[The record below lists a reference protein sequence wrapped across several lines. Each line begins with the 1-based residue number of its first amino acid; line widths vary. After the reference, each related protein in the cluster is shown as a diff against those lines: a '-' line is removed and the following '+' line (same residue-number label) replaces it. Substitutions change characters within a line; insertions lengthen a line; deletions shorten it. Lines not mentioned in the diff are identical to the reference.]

1 MVRNY
6 NIINTPIIADE
17 VKMSETWRLI
27 DMRIETAPT
36 QMAIDEAIAM
46 ARNKYNTPNTIRLYR
61 WNPSAVSIGYFQSI
75 EKEVNLEACKE
86 YGVDVIRRITGGGA
100 VYHDYDGEITYSLV
114 APETHTKMP
123 RDILESYALICG
135 AIVNGLKELGVDS
148 EFKPVN
154 DIIAGGK
161 KISGNAQTRRHGV
174 ILQHGTILVDS
185 DIRRM
190 FQVLRVSD
198 VKISDK
204 LIQAVEER
212 VTNIRRYLERDV
224 TFDEARAALI
234 KGFEDTL
241 DIELVPG
248 ELTPEEKELVKQLHE
263 KYISYDWVFQR

>member
-1 MVRNY
+1 
-6 NIINTPIIADE
+6 
-17 VKMSETWRLI
+17 
-27 DMRIETAPT
+27 MRIEDAPT
-36 QMAIDEAIAM
+36 QMAIDEAVAM
-46 ARNKYNTPNTIRLYR
+46 ARIKHGTPNTIRLYR

-100 VYHDYDGEITYSLV
+100 VYHDYNGEITYSLV
-114 APETHTKMP
+114 APEDDPKIP
-123 RDILESYALICG
+123 RDILASYQLICG
-135 AIVNGLKELGVDS
+135 AIVNGLKGLGIDS

-174 ILQHGTILVDS
+174 VLQHGTILVDS

-190 FQVLRVSD
+190 FQVLRVSEA
-198 VKISDK
+198 KISDK

-212 VTNIRRYLERDV
+212 VTNLKRYLNREV
-224 TFDEARAALI
+224 TFKESRDALI

-241 DIELVPG
+241 DITLEPG
-248 ELTPEEKELVKQLHE
+248 ELTEPEKQLVKELHG
-263 KYISYDWVFQR
+263 KYSSQEWVFQR

>member
-1 MVRNY
+1 M
-6 NIINTPIIADE
+6 T
-17 VKMSETWRLI
+17 ETWRLI
-27 DMRIETAPT
+27 DMRIEDAPT

-46 ARNKYNTPNTIRLYR
+46 ARLKEGTPDTVRLYR

-75 EKEVNLEACKE
+75 EKEVNLPACEK

-100 VYHDYDGEITYSLV
+100 VYHDYNGEITYSLV
-114 APETHTKMP
+114 APEADPKMP
-123 RDILESYALICG
+123 ADILESYELICG
-135 AIVNGLKELGVDS
+135 AIVNGLARLGVDA

-154 DIIAGGK
+154 DIVAGDK

-198 VKISDK
+198 AKISDK

-212 VTNIRRYLERDV
+212 VTNLRHYLGRQVD
-224 TFDEARAALI
+224 FDEARSALI
-234 KGFEDTL
+234 KGFEDTFDVVL
-241 DIELVPG
+241 EPG
-248 ELTPEEKELVKQLHE
+248 ELTGAETRLVKQLHE
-263 KYISYDWVFQR
+263 KYSSREWVFQR

>member
-1 MVRNY
+1 
-6 NIINTPIIADE
+6 
-17 VKMSETWRLI
+17 
-27 DMRIETAPT
+27 MRIEDAPT
-36 QMAIDEAIAM
+36 QMAIDEAVAM
-46 ARNKYNTPNTIRLYR
+46 ARVKHGTPNTIRLYR

-75 EKEVNLEACKE
+75 EKEVNLEACNE

-100 VYHDYDGEITYSLV
+100 VYHDYNGEITYSLV
-114 APETHTKMP
+114 APEDDPKIP
-123 RDILESYALICG
+123 RDILASYQLICG
-135 AIVNGLKELGVDS
+135 AIVNGLKDLGIDS

-174 ILQHGTILVDS
+174 VLQHGTILVDS

-198 VKISDK
+198 AKISDK

-212 VTNIRRYLERDV
+212 VTNLRRYLNREV
-224 TFDEARAALI
+224 TFKESRDALI

-241 DIELVPG
+241 DITLEPSELI
-248 ELTPEEKELVKQLHE
+248 EPEKQLVKELHG
-263 KYISYDWVFQR
+263 KYSSQEWVFQR

>member
-1 MVRNY
+1 M
-6 NIINTPIIADE
+6 T
-17 VKMSETWRLI
+17 ETWRLI
-27 DMRIETAPT
+27 DMRIEDAPT

-46 ARNKYNTPNTIRLYR
+46 ARIKEGTPNTIRLYR

-75 EKEVNLEACKE
+75 TKEVNLDACKE

-100 VYHDYDGEITYSLV
+100 VYHDYNGEITYSLV
-114 APETHTKMP
+114 APTNHPKMP
-123 RDILESYALICG
+123 RDILASYELICG
-135 AIVNGLKELGVDS
+135 AIVNGLKELGVES

-154 DIIAGGK
+154 DIVAGGK

-212 VTNIRRYLERDV
+212 VTNLRRYLERDIS
-224 TFDEARAALI
+224 FDESREALI
-234 KGFEDTL
+234 HGFENTL
-241 DIELVPG
+241 EIKLEAG
-248 ELTPEEKELVKQLHE
+248 ELTSGEKKLVNELHE
-263 KYISYDWVFQR
+263 KYSSKEWVFQR

>member
-1 MVRNY
+1 M
-6 NIINTPIIADE
+6 
-17 VKMSETWRLI
+17 KETWRLI
-27 DMRIETAPT
+27 DMRIEDAPT

-46 ARNKYNTPNTIRLYR
+46 ARLKEGTPNTVRLYR

-75 EKEVNLEACKE
+75 EKEVNLPACEK

-114 APETHTKMP
+114 APEADPKMP
-123 RDILESYALICG
+123 ADILESYELICG
-135 AIVNGLKELGVDS
+135 AIVNGLSGLAVDA

-154 DIIAGGK
+154 DIVAGDK

-198 VKISDK
+198 AKISDK
-204 LIQAVEER
+204 LIQAVEDR
-212 VTNIRRYLERDV
+212 VTNLRRYLGRQVD
-224 TFDEARAALI
+224 FDEARSALI
-234 KGFEDTL
+234 KGFEDTFDVAL
-241 DIELVPG
+241 EPG
-248 ELTPEEKELVKQLHE
+248 ELTGAETRLVKQLHG
-263 KYISYDWVFQR
+263 KYSSREWVFQR

>member
-1 MVRNY
+1 
-6 NIINTPIIADE
+6 
-17 VKMSETWRLI
+17 
-27 DMRIETAPT
+27 MRIEDAPT
-36 QMAIDEAIAM
+36 QMAIDEAVAIA
-46 ARNKYNTPNTIRLYR
+46 RLRHGTPNTIRLYR

-100 VYHDYDGEITYSLV
+100 VYHDYNGEITYSLV
-114 APETHTKMP
+114 APEDEAKIS
-123 RDILESYALICG
+123 RDILESYRLICG

-154 DIIAGGK
+154 DIVSGGK

-174 ILQHGTILVDS
+174 ILQHGTVLVDT
-185 DIRRM
+185 DIHRM

-198 VKISDK
+198 AKISDK

-212 VTNIRRYLERDV
+212 VTNLRRYLERDV
-224 TFDEARAALI
+224 SFDESRDALV

-248 ELTPEEKELVKQLHE
+248 ELTEPELQLVKELHIKYSSHE
-263 KYISYDWVFQR
+263 WVFQR

>member
-1 MVRNY
+1 M
-6 NIINTPIIADE
+6 T
-17 VKMSETWRLI
+17 ETWRLI
-27 DMRIETAPT
+27 DMRIEDAPT
-36 QMAIDEAIAM
+36 QMAIDEAVAM
-46 ARNKYNTPNTIRLYR
+46 ARVKHGTPNTIRLYR

-75 EKEVNLEACKE
+75 EKEVNLEACNE

-100 VYHDYDGEITYSLV
+100 VYHDYNGEITYSLV
-114 APETHTKMP
+114 APEDDPKIP
-123 RDILESYALICG
+123 RDILASYQLICG
-135 AIVNGLKELGVDS
+135 AIVNGLKDLGIDS

-174 ILQHGTILVDS
+174 VLQHGTILVDS

-198 VKISDK
+198 AKISDK

-212 VTNIRRYLERDV
+212 VTNLRRYLNREV
-224 TFDEARAALI
+224 TFKESRDALI

-241 DIELVPG
+241 DITLEPG
-248 ELTPEEKELVKQLHE
+248 ELLEPEKQLVKELHG
-263 KYISYDWVFQR
+263 KYSSQEWVFQR